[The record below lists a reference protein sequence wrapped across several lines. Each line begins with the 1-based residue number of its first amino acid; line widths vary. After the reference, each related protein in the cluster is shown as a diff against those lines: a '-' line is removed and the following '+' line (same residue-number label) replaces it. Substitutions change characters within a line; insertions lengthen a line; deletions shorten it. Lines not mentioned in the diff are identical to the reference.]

1 MYACGGSRNDPG
13 NDAWSYLLQVTS
25 RMEVFW
31 IMWSYLLQV
40 TPHNPKNFIRPTV
53 IKVRFI
59 GFMGFDLYT
68 RISSQSKKIGPSR
81 IIRITMDVYVY
92 FGRVQITPSVIL
104 AIMRSVAQGSYGSSK
119 YLKVHKK

>member
-1 MYACGGSRNDPG
+1 
-13 NDAWSYLLQVTS
+13 
-25 RMEVFW
+25 
-31 IMWSYLLQV
+31 
-40 TPHNPKNFIRPTV
+40 
-53 IKVRFI
+53 
-59 GFMGFDLYT
+59 MGFDLYT

-119 YLKVHKK
+119 YLKVHKKMSKIKYLITHKIDENQKKVNKNP